1 MKNNGFTMVDNNMLE
16 YIAGAGLSSTEMSV
30 LLILIR
36 YINGYNRMTCDV
48 SFSRLAKLTKKSE
61 RAVITAVKN
70 LREKGFVSR
79 KNNGTHSNTYIIIPR
94 GEGICTPVGKACQQ
108 V

>member
-1 MKNNGFTMVDNNMLE
+1 MKNNGFTMVDNKMLE

-30 LLILIR
+30 LIILIR

-48 SFSRLAKLTKKSE
+48 SFSRLAKMTKKSE
-61 RAVITAVKN
+61 RAVITAVKK
-70 LREKGFVSR
+70 LRQKGFVSR
-79 KNNGTHSNTYIIIPR
+79 KNNGTHSNTYVIIPK
-94 GEGICTPVGKACQQ
+94 GEVTCTPVDKTCPQ